1 MKKELSARADAQI
14 STTADNSTSAS
25 VEASPMLAAGTGKK
39 GKLYYIQ
46 NGYVGNAILW
56 WGINGRGYTTNFTEA
71 GKYTYAEAKEIIK
84 RPQDRAWLCSY
95 VDKNEKAKKLIID
108 GQYLDR
114 HKKGICLMG
123 NRR

>member
-1 MKKELSARADAQI
+1 MHTDEV
-14 STTADNSTSAS
+14 TTSSRNDGNT
-25 VEASPMLAAGTGKK
+25 VLPAGTGKK

-56 WGINGRGYTTNFTEA
+56 WGVDGGGYTTNFLEA
-71 GKYTYAEAKEIIK
+71 GKYTYAEAKDIIK

-114 HKKGICLMG
+114 HKSGVCLMG
-123 NRR
+123 SRR